1 MATYPRQATRGRTAI
16 VTTQRERCM
25 VTATR
30 GRMAMVTTK
39 RRLVEKTVPRESR
52 AIRSLEKDDTKVG
65 PDRDG

>member
-1 MATYPRQATRGRTAI
+1 
-16 VTTQRERCM
+16 M

-39 RRLVEKTVPRESR
+39 RRMVEKTVPGEGR
-52 AIRSLEKDDTKVG
+52 AMRSLEKDDTKVR

>member
-1 MATYPRQATRGRTAI
+1 MTATRGRMAI
-16 VTTQRERCM
+16 VNTQKEGCM

-39 RRLVEKTVPRESR
+39 RRMVEKTVPGEGR
-52 AIRSLEKDDTKVG
+52 AMRSLEKDDTKVR